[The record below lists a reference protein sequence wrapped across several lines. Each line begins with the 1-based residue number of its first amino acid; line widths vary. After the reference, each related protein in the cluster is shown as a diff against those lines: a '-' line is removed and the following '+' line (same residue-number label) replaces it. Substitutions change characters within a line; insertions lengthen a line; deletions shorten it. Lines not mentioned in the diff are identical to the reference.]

1 MTKAE
6 YERLKE
12 TIFSLMCGELDVES
26 YGIENEFASGKECE
40 KLYQELYT
48 YVEQMCDF
56 PGAESYMEKIQENQF
71 SILKLIALKM
81 FDYGW
86 NMANV
91 TSNA

>member
-1 MTKAE
+1 MAKTD
-6 YERLKE
+6 YEQLRE
-12 TIFSLMCGELDVES
+12 NIFLPMCGELDVES
-26 YGIENEFASGKECE
+26 YGIENEFAAVKDCE
-40 KLYQELYT
+40 RLYQKLYAC
-48 YVEQMCDF
+48 VEQICDL
-56 PGAESYMEKIQENQF
+56 PGAEPYIEKIQENQF